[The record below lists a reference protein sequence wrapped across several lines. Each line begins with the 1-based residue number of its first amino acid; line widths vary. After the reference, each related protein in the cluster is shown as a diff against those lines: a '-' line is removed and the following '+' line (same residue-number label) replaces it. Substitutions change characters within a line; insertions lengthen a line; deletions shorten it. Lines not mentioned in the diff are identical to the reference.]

1 MSRPLSAPSIRG
13 SYELRPPCLHLR
25 GIEREVLTASE
36 EVQERVRRSTSACYQ
51 EARTGGFWGGQ
62 VLCDPP
68 DASPGNREPDGSEAG
83 PCESVAPGRTGGESN
98 RVVATAKTAGTPG
111 GSRSAGAA
119 VSQDW

>member
-51 EARTGGFWGGQ
+51 EARTGFWGQ
-62 VLCDPP
+62 VLCDP
-68 DASPGNREPDGSEAG
+68 DASPGNREP
-83 PCESVAPGRTGGESN
+83 
-98 RVVATAKTAGTPG
+98 
-111 GSRSAGAA
+111 
-119 VSQDW
+119 